1 MGARLKLIPK
11 PSWRLVAYVCVCI
24 AILAVVSFAVIF
36 LVRRP
41 KHIDRIAANSAVSIT
56 PAPSVPDLE
65 IEKIVQHGHIVE
77 IQAKVQAGTTVM
89 VNGEKAAVIWEQGRI
104 KHFVG
109 PLPDGVNVIA
119 ISVQDDNGGINSKQV
134 SIFMP

>member
-11 PSWRLVAYVCVCI
+11 PSWRLAVYVCACI
-24 AILAVVSFAVIF
+24 AILGVVSSAVIF
-36 LVRRP
+36 LAHKP
-41 KHIDRIAANSAVSIT
+41 KHTERIAATSALPIT
-56 PAPSVPDLE
+56 PAPSSPDLE
-65 IEKIVQHGHIVE
+65 IEKVIQHGHIVE
-77 IQAKVQAGTTVM
+77 IQAKVQPGATVM

-119 ISVQDDNGGINSKQV
+119 ITVQDDEGGINSKQV

>member
-1 MGARLKLIPK
+1 MGTRLKLIST
-11 PSWRLVAYVCVCI
+11 PSRRLVAYVGACI
-24 AILAVVSFAVIF
+24 AIFGAVWFAIIF
-36 LVRRP
+36 LTRQP

-56 PAPSVPDLE
+56 AVPSAPDLE

-77 IQAKVQAGTTVM
+77 IQAKVKPGTTVM

-119 ISVQDDNGGINSKQV
+119 ITVQDENGGINSKQL